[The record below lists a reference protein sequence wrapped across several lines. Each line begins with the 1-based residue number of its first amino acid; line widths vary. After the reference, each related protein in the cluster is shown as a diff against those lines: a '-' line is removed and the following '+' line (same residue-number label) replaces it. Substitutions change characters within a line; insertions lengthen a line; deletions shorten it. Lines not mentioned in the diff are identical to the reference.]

1 MGHREGTADS
11 VDTTDSVPV
20 KDGSEVGVHPS
31 TLPVWVGVG
40 EVLGDCEGT
49 MVREDRDQ
57 APRVTVGVPSPRGVG
72 VERRGEEGV
81 AVDDASDE
89 GEE

>member
-1 MGHREGTADS
+1 MDIA
-11 VDTTDSVPV
+11 DSVPV

-31 TLPVWVGVG
+31 TVAVTVG
-40 EVLGDCEGT
+40 EGEALGESVGA

-72 VERRGEEGV
+72 VEGRGGEGV
-81 AVDDASDE
+81 TVDDASEE